1 MAKSVPLQVV
11 QESQRQAEAAVVGY
25 SDLLQG
31 SVVVLP
37 PNWAADSVQLG
48 PPIRSADAHTPADT
62 PLEPEYQTTQSAH
75 SKQHTYNHNAAPVV
89 TVGCAVWW
97 LLRMHESAV
106 PYNDYL
112 KSNCC
117 VQCEISAM
125 VGLLFLKKQTHLRI
139 LTCRVW
145 DTVT

>member
-25 SDLLQG
+25 SHLLQG

-37 PNWAADSVQLG
+37 PNWAADSAQLG

-106 PYNDYL
+106 PTMIIWRVIAVSSVRFLPWLGCY
-112 KSNCC
+112 
-117 VQCEISAM
+117 
-125 VGLLFLKKQTHLRI
+125 FLKNK
-139 LTCRVW
+139 LTCAY
-145 DTVT
+145 